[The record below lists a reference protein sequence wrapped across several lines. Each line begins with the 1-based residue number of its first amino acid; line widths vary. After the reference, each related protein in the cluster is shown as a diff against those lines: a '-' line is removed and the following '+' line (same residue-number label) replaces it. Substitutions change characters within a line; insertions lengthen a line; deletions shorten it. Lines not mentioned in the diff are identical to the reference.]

1 MKCCSIRR
9 RLYANARADYH
20 QFVEYEPE
28 RANSGEHLEVLRRI
42 ATQMTVSRDVG
53 EVLLAI
59 THALATCVPVAL
71 ARIWLH
77 ASAANCA
84 TCLRGG
90 AATAPQDPALHLAAS
105 AGLYTHVDG
114 AHHRIALGE
123 LKVGEVAET
132 RRVLLITDVE
142 SDPRVPDKAWV
153 RREGIRSFGGCP
165 LLFRQEL
172 LGVLAVFSRER
183 LSREVFQ
190 IVEVLAA
197 QAASAIKT
205 AQLFSDV
212 DLLKE
217 RLAHENAYLQQEI
230 RDERGFDEIVGRSA
244 AMRRVLEEVRQVG
257 PTDST
262 VLLMGETGTGK
273 ELIATAVHAVSERRE
288 RPMIRVNCGAIPPNL
303 VESELF
309 GHERGSFTGANLRRI
324 GRFELADKSTLFLDE
339 VGELPPE
346 AQPALLRVLEQ
357 REFERVGGTA
367 LVRTDVRLIAAT
379 NRDLVATGA
388 PGSFRQDLFYRLN
401 VFPIR
406 VPPLRERRQDIP
418 ALVENILARLRGRFD
433 KPLRE
438 LAPRAMNRLMSY
450 SWPGNVRELR
460 NVLERACVLA
470 RGPVL
475 EVDGLIEDSQGNC
488 SASPPRE
495 VTTLED
501 AEREAIRRAL
511 DATRWRISGARG
523 AAAKLAINPSTL
535 RSRMARLGIHRSSP

>member
-1 MKCCSIRR
+1 MPTLTRTSI
-9 RLYANARADYH
+9 N
-20 QFVEYEPE
+20 FVDYEPE
-28 RANSGEHLEVLRRI
+28 RANSGDLEVLRRI

-59 THALATCVPVAL
+59 THALATCIPVAL

-77 ASAANCA
+77 ASAASCT

-90 AATAPQDPALHLAAS
+90 PATAPQGPALHLAAS

-114 AHHRIALGE
+114 AHHRIAFGE

-132 RRVLLITDVE
+132 RRVLLIADVE

-153 RREGIRSFGGCP
+153 RREGIRSFGGWP

-172 LGVLAVFSRER
+172 LGVLGVFSRQR
-183 LSREVFQ
+183 LSREVFETM
-190 IVEVLAA
+190 EVFAA
-197 QAASAIKT
+197 QAATAIKT

-212 DLLKE
+212 DRLKD

-230 RDERGFDEIVGRSA
+230 RDERGFDEIVGSSA

-273 ELIATAVHAVSERRE
+273 ELIATAIHAVSERRE
-288 RPMIRVNCGAIPPNL
+288 RPLIRVNCGAIPPNL

-309 GHERGSFTGANLRRI
+309 GHERGSFTGANTRRI

-357 REFERVGGTA
+357 REFERVGGAA

-406 VPPLRERRQDIP
+406 VPPLRERRQAIP
-418 ALVENILARLRGRFD
+418 ALVENILARLRGSFD

-438 LAPRAMNRLMSY
+438 LSPRAMNRLMSY

-475 EVDGLIEDSQGNC
+475 EVDGLIEDAQGNR
-488 SASPPRE
+488 SSSPPRE

-501 AEREAIRRAL
+501 AEREAICRAL

-523 AAAKLAINPSTL
+523 AAAMLAINASTL
-535 RSRMARLGIHRSSP
+535 RSRMARLGIHRPSP

>member
-1 MKCCSIRR
+1 
-9 RLYANARADYH
+9 
-20 QFVEYEPE
+20 VESEPH

-59 THALATCVPVAL
+59 SRALATCIPVAL

-77 ASAANCA
+77 GSAASCA
-84 TCLRGG
+84 TCLRRG
-90 AATAPQDPALHLAAS
+90 AATAPQGPALHLAAS

-114 AHHRIALGE
+114 AHHCIPLGD
-123 LKVGEVAET
+123 LKIGEVAEK
-132 RRVLLITDVE
+132 RRVLLIPDVE

-172 LGVLAVFSRER
+172 LGVLGVFSRQR
-183 LSREVFQ
+183 LSPESFQ
-190 IVEVLAA
+190 TVEVLAA

-212 DLLKE
+212 DRLKD
-217 RLAHENAYLQQEI
+217 RLAHENEYLQQEI
-230 RDERGFDEIVGRSA
+230 RDQRGFDEIVGGSA
-244 AMRRVLEEVRQVG
+244 AMRRVLEDVRQVG

-273 ELIATAVHAVSERRE
+273 ELIATAIHGLSERRE

-309 GHERGSFTGANLRRI
+309 GHERGSFTGANTRRI

-406 VPPLRERRQDIP
+406 VPPLRERREDIP
-418 ALVENILARLRGRFD
+418 ALTEHILARLRCRFD

-438 LAPRAMNRLMSY
+438 VSPRAMDRLMSY
-450 SWPGNVRELR
+450 SWPGNVRELK
-460 NVLERACVLA
+460 NVLEHACVLA
-470 RGPVL
+470 RDPV
-475 EVDGLIEDSQGNC
+475 IEIDRVIEHAQGNGSS
-488 SASPPRE
+488 SAPRE

-501 AEREAIRRAL
+501 AERDAIRRAL
-511 DATRWRISGARG
+511 EATRWRISGPRG
-523 AAAKLAINPSTL
+523 AAAMLAINASTL
-535 RSRMARLGIHRSSP
+535 RSRMARLGIYRSSP